1 MTEKTLRQYR
11 DIKNER
17 DHIEVMLQSF
27 EIIYKRTEDK
37 LDDDARKRYRA
48 ALQQLNDQLLAIER
62 AIETLEPRERQAIR
76 LHYIDGL
83 SWEEVG
89 YKMYYE
95 RSQIFRIRKAAI
107 EKLKNV

>member
-1 MTEKTLRQYR
+1 MYRDLKAERDYLREQSEKDETLRVVY
-11 DIKNER
+11 NETIQR
-17 DHIEVMLQSF
+17 LNE
-27 EIIYKRTEDK
+27 
-37 LDDDARKRYRA
+37 
-48 ALQQLNDQLLAIER
+48 QLITIER

-76 LHYIDGL
+76 MHYIDGL
-83 SWEEVG
+83 TWEEIG

>member
-1 MTEKTLRQYR
+1 MTEKELQQYR

-17 DHIEVMLQSF
+17 DHLKALLEKTDNECPYASVRRRLRLQ
-27 EIIYKRTEDK
+27 YDDK
-37 LDDDARKRYRA
+37 I
-48 ALQQLNDQLLAIER
+48 QQLSDQLSAIEN

-76 LHYIDGL
+76 MHYIDGL
-83 SWEEVG
+83 SWEDVG

-95 RSQIFRIRKAAI
+95 RSQIFRIRKTAI

>member
-1 MTEKTLRQYR
+1 MTEKQLRQYR

-17 DHIEVMLQSF
+17 DHLQSLVR
-27 EIIYKRTEDK
+27 EINVLRVERDPSSVLLRNYDESIRN
-37 LDDDARKRYRA
+37 LNN
-48 ALQQLNDQLLAIER
+48 QLIAIEN

-83 SWEEVG
+83 TWEEVG

-95 RSQIFRIRKAAI
+95 RSQIFRIRKTAI